1 MPDKNLPAPTPRAPM
16 QIKNLVPGLMEMGK
30 IKIGRKGD
38 ARQGKNGTW
47 QMPQK
52 LDHFIVTT
60 MERGQDNNFV
70 PDAEIHAALG
80 PTPREIPIRLLYDDP
95 ALNFPTRY
103 SCYYGKTLFCSG
115 DGETAQRLRK
125 DGSREAVQ
133 CPCNRQ
139 DPTFAGDDGKG
150 KGKCKINGVLSVM
163 IEGAEV
169 VGGVWKFRTTSY
181 NSVVGILSSMAL
193 IRRITGGR
201 LAGIPLRMTVTP
213 KSVADPIHGSQ
224 QTVYVVGL
232 QYRGTVESLQN
243 TGYQIAMTEA
253 QHGIRVEQIET
264 EARRMLAYEPPGDD
278 PLGVDD
284 VDDVVD
290 EFYPEEAAAE
300 AGVEMSGGAPELV
313 EPQVVQAEE
322 PPKDLGKNLAEA
334 RKEKAKTKRGGRKQQ
349 AQKDKPEAAEKPKQ
363 AEPKDHPADEPPP
376 LAEPVDAVPVDE
388 SLAEPAT
395 EQPAAEPPAMDGDL
409 F

>member
-1 MPDKNLPAPTPRAPM
+1 MPNNENLPAPSPRAPM

-30 IKIGRKGD
+30 IKIGRKG
-38 ARQGKNGTW
+38 AERQGRNGSW
-47 QMPQK
+47 QMPEK

-60 MERGQDNNFV
+60 MERGKDNNFV
-70 PDAEIHAALG
+70 PDAEIHAKIGGA
-80 PTPREIPIRLLYDDP
+80 PKEIPVRLLYDDP

-115 DGETAQRLRK
+115 DGETAQRLRQ
-125 DGSREAVQ
+125 DGSRENVQ
-133 CPCNRQ
+133 CPCHRQ
-139 DPTFAGDDGKG
+139 DPKFSGDDDKG

-232 QYRGTVESLQN
+232 QYRGSVESLQN
-243 TGYQIAMTEA
+243 TGYQIAMNEA
-253 QHGIRVEQIET
+253 KHGIRVEQIEQ
-264 EARRMLAYEPPGDD
+264 EARRMLTYEPGGDD
-278 PLGVDD
+278 PLGADD
-284 VDDVVD
+284 VDDVVA

-300 AGVEMSGGAPELV
+300 AGAEMPGVAPELV
-313 EPQVVQAEE
+313 EPQTV
-322 PPKDLGKNLAEA
+322 
-334 RKEKAKTKRGGRKQQ
+334 
-349 AQKDKPEAAEKPKQ
+349 KPEPKPAETKTEKPKASRATKPKPEPV
-363 AEPKDHPADEPPP
+363 AEPETVTEEPPP
-376 LAEPVDAVPVDE
+376 LAEPVN
-388 SLAEPAT
+388 AEPVET
-395 EQPAAEPPAMDGDL
+395 EVVEEPPAGMDGDL